1 MASSV
6 RGSRELRARLRAI
19 QQTFKPAGR
28 EWAEEAAEIMSHAVP
43 VRSGRLQ
50 RSFRVKNASQRRASV
65 AGHFTAFFIDAGTK
79 AHEIKARKAPRLIFN
94 VGGNTIFAKKVNHPA
109 TKAAPFRERSAQE
122 ALRRKPLVTK
132 LIELWNRAA

>member
-1 MASSV
+1 MATNV

-19 QQTFKPAGR
+19 KQTFKPAGR

-65 AGHFTAFFIDAGTK
+65 AAHFTAFFIDAGTV
-79 AHEIKARKAPRLIFN
+79 AHQIKARKAPRLIFS

-109 TKAAPFRERSAQE
+109 TKAQPFRERSAKE
-122 ALRRKPLVTK
+122 ALRRKPMAQK